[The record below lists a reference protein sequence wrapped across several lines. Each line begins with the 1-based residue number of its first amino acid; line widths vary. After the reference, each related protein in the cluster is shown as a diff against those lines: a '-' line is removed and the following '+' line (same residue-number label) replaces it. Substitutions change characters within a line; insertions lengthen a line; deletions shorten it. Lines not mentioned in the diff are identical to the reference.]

1 MSDGPT
7 TWRRQIE
14 QLANDFTV
22 IAWDARGA
30 GESSDPLETIAI
42 AGSKLVVVPDAGHL
56 CNVEAA
62 DEFNEAVR
70 RFLREQRH

>member
-1 MSDGPT
+1 M
-7 TWRRQIE
+7 
-14 QLANDFTV
+14 